1 MSLPNL
7 VHIEIL
13 TYKHWP
19 DEDNVRTT
27 YLDKV
32 TNYSYFF
39 YFLVIFHSKVAL
51 FFSQEYLG
59 LFPETEVIAGNVHF
73 LGALGAI
80 PCIQLL
86 GEGSWYYKGSE
97 NTRNEN
103 LTSLSKH

>member
-59 LFPETEVIAGNVHF
+59 LFPAK
-73 LGALGAI
+73 
-80 PCIQLL
+80 QQ
-86 GEGSWYYKGSE
+86 KGKASQSLE
-97 NTRNEN
+97 HRNIYRIF
-103 LTSLSKH
+103 T